1 MGNNAVL
8 AVCDKELCG
17 KTFKGKETEFVVSK
31 DFYKGE
37 PVSIKE
43 LQGKLHEFESINIVG
58 NKAVQVALEEGIVS
72 DENVIEIAKVKH
84 VQIFK
89 I

>member
-1 MGNNAVL
+1 M

-17 KTFKGKETEFVVSK
+17 KTLKGKETEFIVSK
-31 DFYKGE
+31 GFYNGE

-43 LQGKLHEFESINIVG
+43 LRGKLHEFESINIVG
-58 NKAVQVALEEGIVS
+58 NNAVQVALEEGIVS
-72 DENVIEIAKVKH
+72 EENVIEIAKIKH

>member
-1 MGNNAVL
+1 L

-17 KTFKGKETEFVVSK
+17 KTLKGPEAEFIVSSG
-31 DFYKGE
+31 FYNGE
-37 PVSIKE
+37 PVSAEE
-43 LQGKLHEFESINIVG
+43 LREKLHEFGSINIVG
-58 NKAVQVALEEGIVS
+58 NKAVQIALDEGIVS

>member
-1 MGNNAVL
+1 MSIE
-8 AVCDKELCG
+8 ELRS
-17 KTFKGKETEFVVSK
+17 KLYEF
-31 DFYKGE
+31 G
-37 PVSIKE
+37 I
-43 LQGKLHEFESINIVG
+43 INIVG
-58 NKAVQVALEEGIVS
+58 NKAVQIALDEGIVL

>member
-1 MGNNAVL
+1 M

-17 KTFKGKETEFVVSK
+17 KTLKGPEAEFIVSK
-31 DFYKGE
+31 GFYDGE
-37 PVSIKE
+37 SVSVKE
-43 LQGKLHEFESINIVG
+43 LRSKLHEFGSINIVG
-58 NKAVQVALEEGIVS
+58 NKAVQIVLDEKIVS
-72 DENVIEIAKVKH
+72 DENVIEIAKIKH

>member
-1 MGNNAVL
+1 MSIE
-8 AVCDKELCG
+8 ELR
-17 KTFKGKETEFVVSK
+17 S
-31 DFYKGE
+31 
-37 PVSIKE
+37 
-43 LQGKLHEFESINIVG
+43 KLHEFGIINIVG
-58 NKAVQVALEEGIVS
+58 NKAVQIALDEGIVL

>member
-1 MGNNAVL
+1 MSV
-8 AVCDKELCG
+8 
-17 KTFKGKETEFVVSK
+17 
-31 DFYKGE
+31 
-37 PVSIKE
+37 KE
-43 LQGKLHEFESINIVG
+43 LQSKLHEFGNINIVG
-58 NKAVQVALEEGIVS
+58 NKAVQVVLDEGLVS